1 MTSTEL
7 QELLT
12 KYVGRRVRISSHVR
26 GGGQNC
32 LVWRHG
38 WPVLSNVDIHD
49 DDDVWCHSDDGVSWL
64 VVTEGLKIEAEPAV
78 GTFDFAGGIDQMT
91 TIGTILTMYGTTPK
105 QRRGLCV
112 CEACRAGRMA
122 EAKELDKKIDAAL
135 PHDYH
140 DADDFTGI

>member
-12 KYVGRRVRISSHVR
+12 KYIGRRVRISSHVR

-38 WPVLSNVDIHD
+38 WPVLSNVDVHN
-49 DDDVWCHSDDGVSWL
+49 DDVWCHSDDGVSWL
-64 VVTEGLKIEAEPAV
+64 VVPEGLKVEAEPAM
-78 GTFDFAGGIDQMT
+78 GTFDFASSIDQMT
-91 TIGTILTMYGTTPK
+91 TIGTILNMYGSTPK
-105 QRRGLCV
+105 QRRGLC
-112 CEACRAGRMA
+112 ACKACLVRRMA
-122 EAKELDKKIDAAL
+122 EAKELDKKIDAVL
-135 PHDYH
+135 PNGDH

>member
-1 MTSTEL
+1 MTNTEL

-49 DDDVWCHSDDGVSWL
+49 DDVWCHSDDGVSWL
-64 VVTEGLKIEAEPAV
+64 VVSEGLKVEAEPAV
-78 GTFDFAGGIDQMT
+78 GTFDFAGSVDQMT
-91 TIGTILTMYGTTPK
+91 TIGTILNMYGSTPRQ
-105 QRRGLCV
+105 QRDSC
-112 CEACRAGRMA
+112 ACKACQVRRMA
-122 EAKELDKKIDAAL
+122 EAKELDKKIDTAL
-135 PHDYH
+135 PHDDH
-140 DADDFTGI
+140 GADDFEDI